1 MSSSPQPERPDPPAT
16 DLVRLVARVG
26 EGDETAFVQL
36 FDALH
41 GRCLGLAK
49 RLSTDD
55 ETAEEAVLDAFHQLW
70 AEARR
75 YRPARGSV
83 AAWVLTMVRSRALDR
98 RRRDHRWRSRCDV
111 QEMAEQL
118 VDQTTDPAG
127 EAQRNDAAQ
136 RVRTAAADLPR
147 GQREAIAAAFYAG
160 LTHTEIAEHLGLPIG
175 TVKTRIRSGMQTLRG
190 VLDAADTPPFDDEGR
205 DPR

>member
-1 MSSSPQPERPDPPAT
+1 MSSSPQPEHPDQPAT
-16 DLVRLVARVG
+16 DLIRLVARVG
-26 EGDETAFVQL
+26 DGDETAFVQL

-41 GRCLGLAK
+41 GRCLGLAR
-49 RLSTDD
+49 RLSTDE

-70 AEARR
+70 SEARR

-111 QEMAEQL
+111 QEMTEQL
-118 VDQTTDPAG
+118 VDQATDPAG
-127 EAQRNDAAQ
+127 EAQRNDAAHQ
-136 RVRTAAADLPR
+136 IRAAAAELPR

-160 LTHTEIAEHLGLPIG
+160 MTHTEVAEHLGLPIG

-190 VLDAADTPPFDDEGR
+190 VLDASQTGPSYEEGR